1 MNKSVILIA
10 AAAFALQGCASMN
23 QEECVAS
30 DWRMVGYEDG
40 AAGLPGH
47 QIGNYRKACASHG
60 VTPDLRQYQAGR
72 REGLRE
78 YCQPPNGF
86 NVGVNGGTYGGAC
99 PVDLEEDF
107 LPAYQAGHKLH
118 SLESK
123 VAKASRQ
130 ITYRERELDRLDKVM
145 VYQQGIVISDEA
157 TVQQRLQALL
167 EAKDVTEK
175 KSKLEKQIAILER
188 NKAIYE
194 HELEDYRTTVA
205 YNY

>member
-30 DWRMVGYEDG
+30 DWRTVGYEDG
-40 AAGLPGH
+40 SAGLPGH

-60 VTPDLRQYQAGR
+60 VTPDLREYQAGR

-107 LPAYQAGHKLH
+107 LPAYQVGHKLH
-118 SLESK
+118 SLEGK
-123 VAKASRQ
+123 VDKAARQ

-145 VYQQGIVISDEA
+145 TYQQQIVISDEA
-157 TVQQRLQALL
+157 TVQQRLKALL

-175 KSKLEKQIAILER
+175 KSRLTKEINILVR

-194 HELEDYRTTVA
+194 AELENYRTTVA